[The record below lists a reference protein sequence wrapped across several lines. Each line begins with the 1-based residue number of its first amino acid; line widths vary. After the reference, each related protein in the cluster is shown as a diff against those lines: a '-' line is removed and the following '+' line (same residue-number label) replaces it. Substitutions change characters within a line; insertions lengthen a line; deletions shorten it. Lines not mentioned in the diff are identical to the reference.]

1 MRLDNT
7 RSLASTSNTIT
18 SNILPQQHNI
28 QPPSST
34 PKRTR
39 SPSPNSHAQPGPSLN
54 TTQPNKRQN
63 SRTASAKT
71 HSKRPR
77 SPPSL
82 DGSQPDTPSKLQK
95 SNHDYSP
102 YIHIVIL
109 GTDGFLFDPIDTLL
123 TTTLQ
128 IPEKSASTLLKNL
141 HTHAINFSQIIFKRS
156 RQLDQSLSEISL
168 PPSHSP
174 RPP

>member
-1 MRLDNT
+1 MRLDK

-34 PKRTR
+34 PTRTC
-39 SPSPNSHAQPGPSLN
+39 SPLPNSHAQPGPSLN

-82 DGSQPDTPSKLQK
+82 DGSQPDTPSKFQK

-102 YIHIVIL
+102 YLHIVIL

-128 IPEKSASTLLKNL
+128 TPEKSASTLLKNL